1 MKRHTK
7 SAAALASLLLMTA
20 AAAGC
25 SDGGSDSGS
34 ASGTDTG
41 ARDSGRQVEVPV
53 AASKSPAATVSVK
66 DGTYGKAL
74 VDEKDMTLYVFDKDT
89 KNKSNCDDA
98 CAKQWPPLLDTAA
111 PTAGSGVKPDLLRTT
126 TRSDGKKQVTYNG
139 HPLYRFDQDQKA
151 GDTKGQAI
159 DAFGAKWYVVSPE
172 GKKIT
177 TKPTDSTGN
186 GY

>member
-1 MKRHTK
+1 MKRHTR

-25 SDGGSDSGS
+25 SDGGSGSGS
-34 ASGTDTG
+34 ASGTGTG
-41 ARDSGRQVEVPV
+41 ARDSVPQAEVPV
-53 AASKSPAATVSVK
+53 AASKSATATVSVK

-74 VDEKDMTLYVFDKDT
+74 VDENGMTIYVFDKDT
-89 KNKSNCDDA
+89 KNKSNCVGA
-98 CAKQWPPLLDTAA
+98 CADQWPPLLDKTA
-111 PTAGSGVKPDLLRTT
+111 PTAGSGAKADLLGTT

-139 HPLYRFDQDQKA
+139 HPLYRFDEDQKA

-159 DAFGAKWYVVSPE
+159 DAFGAKWYVISPE

-177 TKPTDSTGN
+177 TKPTNGTGD